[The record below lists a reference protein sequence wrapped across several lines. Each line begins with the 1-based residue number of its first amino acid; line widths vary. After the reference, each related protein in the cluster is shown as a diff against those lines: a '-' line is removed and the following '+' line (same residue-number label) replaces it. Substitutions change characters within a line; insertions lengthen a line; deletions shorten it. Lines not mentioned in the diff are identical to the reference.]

1 MNCIIVDDDD
11 LSRFAINHFV
21 EKTPGLHLIGS
32 YSNAAEALL
41 AIREND
47 VHLIFLDVEMPEMS
61 GLQFLATFENLPQ
74 VVMVTVN
81 KEYGADAF
89 DYNVTDFL
97 LKPVE
102 YARFLKSVDKA
113 RAIEDAFHVGPSGSN
128 DIFIKKDSRLIR
140 LPLSE
145 ILFVEALSD
154 YVNIYTISNRFTVL
168 STMKSIENKLPTKD
182 FCRVHRSFLVRVD
195 KIKEI
200 EDNAITIEDK
210 TIPVSRSYKEHL
222 LKKINLF

>member
-21 EKTPGLHLIGS
+21 EKTPGLNLIGS

-61 GLQFLATFENLPQ
+61 GLQFLDTFENLPQ

-113 RAIEDAFHVGPSGSN
+113 RAIEDSFHVGPSGSN
-128 DIFIKKDSRLIR
+128 DIFIKKDHRLIR

-145 ILFVEALSD
+145 ILFVEALAD
-154 YVNIYTISNRFTVL
+154 YVNIYTTSNRFTVL

-200 EDNAITIEDK
+200 EDNVITIEDK
-210 TIPVSRSYKEHL
+210 TIPVSRSYKDHL

>member
-21 EKTPGLHLIGS
+21 EKTPGLNLIGS

-113 RAIEDAFHVGPSGSN
+113 RAIEDAFHVGPYGSN

>member
-1 MNCIIVDDDD
+1 
-11 LSRFAINHFV
+11 
-21 EKTPGLHLIGS
+21 
-32 YSNAAEALL
+32 
-41 AIREND
+41 
-47 VHLIFLDVEMPEMS
+47 
-61 GLQFLATFENLPQ
+61 
-74 VVMVTVN
+74 
-81 KEYGADAF
+81 
-89 DYNVTDFL
+89 
-97 LKPVE
+97 
-102 YARFLKSVDKA
+102 
-113 RAIEDAFHVGPSGSN
+113 
-128 DIFIKKDSRLIR
+128 

>member
-21 EKTPGLHLIGS
+21 EKTPGLNLIGS

-61 GLQFLATFENLPQ
+61 GLQFLDTFENLPQ

-113 RAIEDAFHVGPSGSN
+113 RAIEDSFHVGPSGSN
-128 DIFIKKDSRLIR
+128 DIFIKKDHRLIR

-145 ILFVEALSD
+145 ILFVEALAD
-154 YVNIYTISNRFTVL
+154 YVNIYTTSNRFTVL

-210 TIPVSRSYKEHL
+210 TIPVSRSYKDHL